1 MEVLHSSHCSVETMK
16 TVLVGGPLGLMAP
29 PTKMTSPPS
38 NCVAAAKDRGT
49 GRSPLDI
56 LNHELALG
64 EYMWTAE
71 DGESLSSS
79 PPIAMRQPPS
89 SAAVEYQSGHSG
101 RTCHVGGE
109 GEAWGVLLVSGWSG
123 GRAREI
129 RLDTDVQ

>member
-1 MEVLHSSHCSVETMK
+1 METMK
-16 TVLVGGPLGLMAP
+16 TVLVGGVARLISP

-38 NCVAAAKDRGT
+38 NCVAAAKYRGT

-56 LNHELALG
+56 LTHELVLG

-71 DGESLSSS
+71 DGESLSSI
-79 PPIAMRQPPS
+79 PPIARRQPPS
-89 SAAVEYQSGHSG
+89 SAAVIYKRGHSG

-109 GEAWGVLLVSGWSG
+109 GEACRVLLVSGWSG

-129 RLDTDVQ
+129 RLDIDVQ